1 MSDPSEILGAAGDDT
16 AGLQFTHRV
25 PNIIAGAGTDQE
37 FIGQKYT
44 LITVKERRKSAGLT
58 RKGIIVLPLPVV
70 LSDPYNVEYNDVELG
85 AIGSAM
91 VGSGTGIA
99 QQGFVEGMKLALDN
113 GMKSLN
119 LEATKQ
125 VGKEMALSAIPLI
138 SSDAA
143 RAIVTTSSGKTMN
156 PYMTTTFKGIGFRQH
171 SLEFRIIPQ
180 NETESESLQNIVTQF
195 KKSMLPEDVFLS
207 DVPNTPINPGTKN
220 FNTGVQKI
228 PDFFDIKF
236 YAYTK
241 NYSVDG
247 SKHLFNIR
255 EAALTSFNVSYE
267 NDNGPQ
273 FFKGGAPFSVTMQC
287 SFTESKLY
295 TKQRHLRER
304 RIAN

>member
-1 MSDPSEILGAAGDDT
+1 MSEPSEILGAAGENT

-44 LITVKERRKSAGLT
+44 LITVKERRKSAGLI

-156 PYMTTTFKGIGFRQH
+156 PYMTTTF
-171 SLEFRIIPQ
+171 
-180 NETESESLQNIVTQF
+180 
-195 KKSMLPEDVFLS
+195 
-207 DVPNTPINPGTKN
+207 
-220 FNTGVQKI
+220 
-228 PDFFDIKF
+228 
-236 YAYTK
+236 
-241 NYSVDG
+241 
-247 SKHLFNIR
+247 
-255 EAALTSFNVSYE
+255 
-267 NDNGPQ
+267 
-273 FFKGGAPFSVTMQC
+273 
-287 SFTESKLY
+287 
-295 TKQRHLRER
+295 
-304 RIAN
+304 